1 MTFVKEEELK
11 KKNKLIEEYLNN
23 RKLLKKG
30 YKTKFSPN
38 NNYKNLL
45 LKFSFP

>member
-11 KKNKLIEEYLNN
+11 KKNKLIEEYLND
-23 RKLLKKG
+23 RKLLKKS
-30 YKTKFSPN
+30 YKTKFSLS